1 MSGFCCDRKKTKT
14 IKWHA
19 SSAVMQ
25 VLLVSSRNNEGCWT
39 VPGGGL
45 EPGETA
51 MKTALREIAEEVLVY
66 MMACN

>member
-1 MSGFCCDRKKTKT
+1 MLVIVIMFLK
-14 IKWHA
+14 
-19 SSAVMQ
+19 

-51 MKTALREIAEEVLVY
+51 NKTALREIAEEVCNIC
-66 MMACN
+66 MAS

>member
-1 MSGFCCDRKKTKT
+1 
-14 IKWHA
+14 
-19 SSAVMQ
+19 MQ